1 MSPANHSGDL
11 SVIQASV
18 LDHSREFVEIV
29 YTQAPG
35 EYRALLAS
43 GRFDRRLAQ
52 DPAFNHGKLFAYA
65 EYAVFRREF
74 IARFPDASPFA
85 CINAFAGLFLKNDIS
100 ISNLVE
106 YVEGGED
113 REQLLLNTPSA

>member
-1 MSPANHSGDL
+1 MKQNTISNDL
-11 SVIQASV
+11 TVIQASV

-29 YTQAPG
+29 YSQAPG

-43 GRFDRRLAQ
+43 GRFDRRLQ
-52 DPAFNHGKLFAYA
+52 HDSTFNHGKLFAYA

-74 IARFPDASPFA
+74 LLRFPEALPFA
-85 CINAFAGLFLKNDIS
+85 GINAFSSLFLKNDIS

-106 YVEGGED
+106 YVEGAED
-113 REQLLLNTPSA
+113 EEQLLLNTP